1 MSEQLSHTDT
11 SFEKKKFPVILLLD
25 NVTGEANIGSLF
37 RLADAFGIE
46 KMIFGGTKPNLNS
59 NRLKRTAR
67 NTYNTVDFDFVED
80 PEELLETFKK
90 NNYRVISL
98 EITSRSEPIQH
109 IRIKDEKEKIVLV
122 AGNERHGISAKVL
135 NMCDEAFHIE
145 MFGKNSSMNVAQ
157 SVGIALYEITKAMS
171 KFRKK

>member
-1 MSEQLSHTDT
+1 MSDQLSHKETNF
-11 SFEKKKFPVILLLD
+11 SKKEFPVILLLD

-46 KMIFGGTKPNLNS
+46 KIIFGGTRPNLQS

-67 NTYNTVDFDFVED
+67 NTRNTVKFEF
-80 PEELLETFKK
+80 EENSCTAVKELKDIGYKALA
-90 NNYRVISL
+90 L
-98 EITSRSEPIQH
+98 EITANSRPLQELSMNNT
-109 IRIKDEKEKIVLV
+109 EKIILV
-122 AGNERHGISAKVL
+122 AGNERHGVSKEILEYCDISH
-135 NMCDEAFHIE
+135 HIE
-145 MFGKNSSMNVAQ
+145 MFGENSSMNVAQ